1 MTSVLN
7 VDTIAD
13 KAGTG
18 PVGLTKQIALKS
30 YSEQNNNTSG
40 APINQSLNQSS
51 ITDSD
56 TGHKIHNFT
65 STFSTNT
72 YLLLVGGCGNRGAA
86 TSTIRGIIPDGAW
99 TAQAADVRYAYAS
112 STVYDDTQAGAGFVG
127 DLA

>member
-7 VDTIAD
+7 VDSIAA
-13 KAGTG
+13 KNGTS

-51 ITDSD
+51 ITDSA

-65 STFSTNT
+65 SAFSTNT
-72 YLLLVGGCGNRGAA
+72 YLLLIGACGNRGA
-86 TSTIRGIIPDGAW
+86 TTGTIRGIVPDGAW
-99 TAQAADVRYAYAS
+99 TTTAADVRYAYAS